1 MIKIRIKGHEESF
14 HSNGDDSLLRAGLR
28 AGFGLPYEC
37 STGSCGTCKFELLDG
52 EVADLWPDAPGL
64 TERDKRKGRKLANR
78 MAC

>member
-37 STGSCGTCKFELLDG
+37 STGSCGT
-52 EVADLWPDAPGL
+52 
-64 TERDKRKGRKLANR
+64 
-78 MAC
+78 